1 MQNFDEKSNV
11 QQLYLNAFLRI
22 SVYYI
27 ECDYFLCLLISFL
40 SYLLLSISINCKT
53 TWGRKRKH
61 SWNAY
66 FPTFHVLWKNKKER
80 KKKEK
85 RNYFSFQEHLI
96 PKQILTTVRAS
107 ASLSNLFFC
116 WKKNRKKKERKTIK
130 KVRNKD
136 LGRESMK
143 VLMGLYQTMWK

>member
-1 MQNFDEKSNV
+1 MKT
-11 QQLYLNAFLRI
+11 FLKRI
-22 SVYYI
+22 LSH
-27 ECDYFLCLLISFL
+27 ISRFM
-40 SYLLLSISINCKT
+40 KEQ
-53 TWGRKRKH
+53 KR
-61 SWNAY
+61 
-66 FPTFHVLWKNKKER
+66 
-80 KKKEK
+80 KKEK

-107 ASLSNLFFC
+107 ASLSNLFFLLDEKRKKSR
-116 WKKNRKKKERKTIK
+116 KKNRKKKERKEERKIERKSIK

>member
-1 MQNFDEKSNV
+1 VKPPEAENENILETHTFPHFTFYE
-11 QQLYLNAFLRI
+11 R
-22 SVYYI
+22 
-27 ECDYFLCLLISFL
+27 
-40 SYLLLSISINCKT
+40 T
-53 TWGRKRKH
+53 KR
-61 SWNAY
+61 
-66 FPTFHVLWKNKKER
+66 
-80 KKKEK
+80 KKEK

-143 VLMGLYQTMWK
+143 VLMALYQTMWK